1 MIYKSKSRYKTLER
15 KFEGKMY
22 VAIQKPGVKIKVN
35 DYIFYVDEK
44 TFKITE
50 ETTGLG
56 IQPPKEYDSIEKVE
70 KYIEEIYPQ
79 IRMRVMKWLQDFP
92 HLHMSNFKEEGY
104 I

>member
-44 TFKITE
+44 TLKITE
-50 ETTGLG
+50 ETSGLG
-56 IQPPKEYDSIEKVE
+56 IQAPKEYDTIEKVE